1 MVAMRLWHFYP
12 TIILARSGRGGALL
26 RLGLLR
32 SWVAPH
38 KQWLRL
44 RPSTCVPV
52 DGAQELR
59 GLGRHRGGLSD
70 AFFIITA
77 SLPLSLNLS
86 LALSLSLS
94 LSLFLSALLFL
105 SLSLSLSLALTMA
118 FPLRCN
124 VTLLEADCNDLS
136 SMQARNRNRVDL
148 ENGGRPL
155 NFHATRLKRLRR
167 GRL

>member
-105 SLSLSLSLALTMA
+105 SLSLALARSYYGIPFTVQCNITRSGLQRPKLNASKESQSCGSGKWWEAAELS
-118 FPLRCN
+118 R
-124 VTLLEADCNDLS
+124 
-136 SMQARNRNRVDL
+136 
-148 ENGGRPL
+148 
-155 NFHATRLKRLRR
+155 H
-167 GRL
+167 